1 MSERTDSIRTANE
14 CAYGPNTVG
23 RLCALALCY
32 PHGPAQH
39 SGADEELPEEPL
51 CGQDYTRVSRM
62 LGNEHYRVPA
72 PFDVYVRADRLQPC
86 GSSPLAAAARTALRS
101 HSRNPRVMAFA

>member
-1 MSERTDSIRTANE
+1 VSERTDSIRTANE

-72 PFDVYVRADRLQPC
+72 PFDVYVRAD
-86 GSSPLAAAARTALRS
+86 SLAALWQQWAHWRPQHAPHCGAIVGIR
-101 HSRNPRVMAFA
+101 M